1 LVRRASEPM
10 VLRVGLA
17 LSGVAAP
24 LEVEVKRLLLL
35 RRAWSVV
42 DLGNVQN
49 LLLPVQHL
57 EKRRSL
63 SQSDS

>member
-24 LEVEVKRLLLL
+24 LEEVKRLLLL